1 MVVGSLVLVVE
12 KARPR
17 LSVSLRFHCL
27 FVYVKVSKPLEGT
40 LYRDKEGSGSRDG
53 NYFLYTSLPL

>member
-1 MVVGSLVLVVE
+1 MVVEILVLAVE
-12 KARPR
+12 KERPQ

-40 LYRDKEGSGSRDG
+40 LYRDKEGSSSHDG
-53 NYFLYTSLPL
+53 NWFLCFCLTA